1 MKLLV
6 RGRYNTENASM
17 SHPWSKMASPAT
29 LEPVEVTARL
39 TEEALYEVVNG
50 QRVELPPMSIYASW
64 ITARLDHRLGPF
76 AETHALGTVVA
87 EALFILDAERDLRR
101 RPDLAFVSSQR
112 WPLDRE
118 LPESGDWTVVPDLA
132 VEVVSPND
140 LLQDILAKMREYFR
154 LGVSQMWIV
163 LPTERQVYVYTSPN
177 DVRILSSSEE
187 LDGGTLLPGLRLPLA
202 SLFTRETPAQ
212 TPAAS

>member
-1 MKLLV
+1 M
-6 RGRYNTENASM
+6 
-17 SHPWSKMASPAT
+17 KMASPAT
-29 LEPVEVTARL
+29 LDPVEVTARP

-50 QRVELPPMSIYASW
+50 RRVELPPMSIYASW

-118 LPESGDWTVVPDLA
+118 LPESGDWAVVPDLA

-140 LLQDILAKMREYFR
+140 LLQDVLAKMREYFQV
-154 LGVSQMWIV
+154 GVSQVWIV
-163 LPTERQVYVYTSPN
+163 LPTERQVYVYKSPT
-177 DVRILSSSEE
+177 DVRILSSSDP
-187 LDGGTLLPGLRLPLA
+187 LDGGTLLPGFHL
-202 SLFTRETPAQ
+202 SVGTLFAREIPAQ
-212 TPAAS
+212 TP